1 MYLWVILATFIT
13 LLYSYNLSVRPDM
26 DRVHAETKAR
36 VIIDKFMAQ
45 HNAFK
50 DYLTSLETSK
60 TGQLTVPYAPG
71 QNINGGNDKDILS
84 SDCKI
89 YSTGQDGYVQE
100 DNKNCEAVIKG
111 YLPLGYKLKSD
122 PKDSNRIVSEIFCF
136 DHDNNGYA
144 EQCNISRD
152 INGGSCCNN
161 NNTEIFI
168 ITYQHLPKRW
178 MNKETKTLNADF
190 LGALSK
196 VPGYGRIIGYTRHE
210 GSDII
215 LSGGQKTMDYS
226 SGTEVIEERVLPPAL
241 GSGLFDNMCG
251 GEYDYCLLEIQQIYK

>member
-36 VIIDKFMAQ
+36 VVIDKFMAQ

-60 TGQLTVPYAPG
+60 TSQLTVPYSPG

-100 DNKNCEAVIKG
+100 ENKNCEEVIKG
-111 YLPLGYKLKSD
+111 YLPLGYKLKD
-122 PKDSNRIVSEIFCF
+122 PADPHPIVSEIFCF
-136 DHDNNGYA
+136 DHDNDGYA
-144 EQCNISRD
+144 KQCNISQD

-168 ITYQHLPKRW
+168 ITYQKLPNRW
-178 MNKETKTLNADF
+178 INKATDNMLNADM

-196 VPGYGRIIGYTRHE
+196 VPGYGRIIGYTRHD
-210 GSDII
+210 GSDIV

-226 SGTEVIEERVLPPAL
+226 GGTGTEVIEERILPPAL
-241 GSGLFDNMCG
+241 VAESPFKDMCSK
-251 GEYDYCLLEIQQIYK
+251 YCLLEIQQIYK